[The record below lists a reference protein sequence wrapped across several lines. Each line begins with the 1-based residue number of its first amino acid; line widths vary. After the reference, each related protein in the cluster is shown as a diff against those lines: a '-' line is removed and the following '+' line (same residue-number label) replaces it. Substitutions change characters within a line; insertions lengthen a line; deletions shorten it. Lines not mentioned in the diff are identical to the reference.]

1 MDLLD
6 YFSTEALINIK
17 EADLSESDILGDII
31 SMREVPPHALLNY
44 LLNKSNKGSRQGW
57 KDYVNTIVELANSSK
72 F

>member
-17 EADLSESDILGDII
+17 ESNLSELDILGDIA
-31 SMREVPPHALLNY
+31 SARDVPPHAMLNY
-44 LLNKSNKGSRQGW
+44 LINKSNKGSRRGW
-57 KDYVNTIVELANSSK
+57 KDYVYTVVELANSSK